1 MDYEKQQR
9 IELGKDKD
17 EFDSSTQHGEGLIKT
32 LWSFFVNIKK
42 NVKASDCFTIKGQ
55 LVRIHARKRVIFICL
70 I

>member
-42 NVKASDCFTIKGQ
+42 NVKVKSHSVPINS
-55 LVRIHARKRVIFICL
+55 KRATY
-70 I
+70 